1 MRDSQTI
8 GQAFGLVV
16 AMALLS
22 ACATAPSSDT
32 DKKAQDA
39 EVKATI
45 EKFRSKQAAVEVYLT
60 ESHAYAVFPTVGK
73 AGIGIGGAFGRGQ
86 VFEGG
91 KMVAYTKLTSG
102 SIGFQLGGQ
111 SFSEI
116 VFFQNKAAFEKFKS
130 GEFGFDA
137 NASAVAATAGAAAK
151 ADYKN
156 GVAVFVMA
164 DAGLMYEASI
174 GGQKFGYEAV
184 AK

>member
-1 MRDSQTI
+1 MNRTRV
-8 GQAFGLVV
+8 FGCAI
-16 AMALLS
+16 AMIAAA
-22 ACATAPSSDT
+22 ACSTAPSSEADRQT
-32 DKKAQDA
+32 QTS
-39 EVKATI
+39 EVEATI
-45 EKFRSKQAAVEVYLT
+45 AKFKAKQAAVDVYMKDAT
-60 ESHAYAVFPTVGK
+60 AYAVFPTVGK
-73 AGIGIGGAFGRGQ
+73 GGVGLGGAFGRGQ
-86 VFEGG
+86 VFKGG
-91 KMVAYTKLTSG
+91 KMVGYAKLTSA

-116 VFFQNKAAFEKFKS
+116 IFFETEAAFANFKS

-174 GGQKFGYEAV
+174 GGQKFSFEP
-184 AK
+184 K

>member
-1 MRDSQTI
+1 MLKIRMGSLLMV
-8 GQAFGLVV
+8 LV
-16 AMALLS
+16 ALA
-22 ACATAPSSDT
+22 ACSTAPESET
-32 DKKAQDA
+32 DKKAQA
-39 EVKATI
+39 NEVENTI
-45 EKFRSKQAAVEVYLT
+45 AKFKEKQAAVDVYMKDAY
-60 ESHAYAVFPTVGK
+60 AYAVFPTVGK
-73 AGIGIGGAFGRGQ
+73 GGIGIGGAFGRGQ
-86 VFEGG
+86 VFQDGNLVG
-91 KMVAYTKLTSG
+91 YAKLTSG

-116 VFFQNKAAFEKFKS
+116 IFFENAGAFKKFTS

-174 GGQKFGYEAV
+174 GGQKFDYEAV
-184 AK
+184 K

>member
-1 MRDSQTI
+1 MMRTHSI
-8 GQAFGLVV
+8 GLAL
-16 AMALLS
+16 AMFAIA
-22 ACATAPSSDT
+22 ACNTVPSSQAA
-32 DKKAQDA
+32 KKAQVS
-39 EVKATI
+39 EVGATI
-45 EKFRSKQAAVEVYLT
+45 AKFTEKRAAVGVHLKT
-60 ESHAYAVFPTVGK
+60 AHAYAVFPTVGK
-73 AGIGIGGAFGRGQ
+73 GGMGIGGSFGRGQ

-91 KMVAYTKLTSG
+91 KMVGYCKLTSA

-116 VFFQNKAAFEKFKS
+116 IFFQGRGAFAKFKK

-174 GGQKFGYEAV
+174 GGQKFDYEA
-184 AK
+184 K

>member
-1 MRDSQTI
+1 MRI
-8 GQAFGLVV
+8 LRV
-16 AMALLS
+16 ALLAIA
-22 ACATAPSSDT
+22 ACSTAPSSET
-32 DKKAQDA
+32 DRKSQTA
-39 EVKATI
+39 EVNATI
-45 EKFRSKQAAVEVYLT
+45 DKFKAKQAAVDTYMKDC
-60 ESHAYAVFPTVGK
+60 HAYAVFPTVGK
-73 AGIGIGGAFGRGQ
+73 GGMGIGGAFGRGQ
-86 VFEGG
+86 VFQGG
-91 KMVAYTKLTSG
+91 KMVGYSKLTSA

-116 VFFQNKAAFEKFKS
+116 IFFQNEAAFAKFKT

-174 GGQKFGYEAV
+174 GGQKFGYEPV
-184 AK
+184 K

>member
-1 MRDSQTI
+1 MFDSRMIRQSM
-8 GQAFGLVV
+8 GFVAALV
-16 AMALLS
+16 ALG
-22 ACATAPSSDT
+22 ACATAPSSEA

-39 EVKATI
+39 EVKATV

-60 ESHAYAVFPTVGK
+60 ESHSYAVFPTVGK
-73 AGIGIGGAFGRGQ
+73 GGIGIGGAFGRGQ
-86 VFEGG
+86 VFVDGD
-91 KMVAYTKLTSG
+91 MVAYTALTSG

-111 SFSEI
+111 SFSEM
-116 VFFQNKAAFEKFKS
+116 VFFKDQAAFERFKT

-164 DAGLMYEASI
+164 DAGLMYEASV
-174 GGQKFGYEAV
+174 GGQKFSYEAL